1 MSDTRAFLAKRL
13 WMKDAGDRNL
23 HIVMGALLAVSLIVD
38 QQEFTA
44 WRPGHVSMVTLVIA
58 VVWMARFS
66 WEGFKRRDAET
77 KVLRNRL
84 TAVEERAD
92 ELERAARQRRGP
104 F

>member
-1 MSDTRAFLAKRL
+1 
-13 WMKDAGDRNL
+13 
-23 HIVMGALLAVSLIVD
+23 
-38 QQEFTA
+38 
-44 WRPGHVSMVTLVIA
+44 MVTLVIA

-84 TAVEERAD
+84 TAVEERVD
-92 ELERAARQRRGP
+92 ELERTARQRRGP